1 MEAQSTLTQ
10 ERVPQVGRVRFVPLY
25 GPQVSL
31 FFAPLSMLPY
41 SQALLVWLLLNAA
54 SYALCCYVL
63 WKKCPNL
70 QSESMLVFILALA
83 YPGFFH
89 LIAWGQTSGLALAC
103 FTAAY
108 IAFEAVRRL
117 VGGGS
122 AVNPAGYAFGLLIGA
137 LVIEAGRAAVLRR
150 VGKFASS
157 EALLADATNRLAD
170 VLATLGVIAGLIG
183 VRLGLSWA
191 DSVAAILVAG
201 IIARA
206 AAQIA
211 WRSGDILID
220 RAPAGAEEELRRAIR
235 DVDGVR
241 EVRSVRVRR
250 SGPNLIG
257 DASIATGRMLSVEA
271 ASALVEDV
279 KDRARSVLPG
289 LDLAVSV
296 EGQKQGA
303 DLVERIHAAAAR
315 NGGVRDLHNVT
326 VEREADGSLHLTMHA
341 KLPGNETLDKASR
354 TSRSLER
361 SIRAELPEVTRI
373 DIHLEPMEPEVV
385 PGQDVTARNVQLAER
400 IRAVVESHPEVR
412 RCLDVELSD
421 RDNRIHAHVVAEVA
435 GEISLE
441 HAHRIESE
449 LEEMIRREIPETHEV
464 VTRVTA

>member
-1 MEAQSTLTQ
+1 MKRLEQRPELVALGSVAIGVALVLAKLVVGLLTGSLGILSEAAHSFLDLAASAFTLVAVRTSRKPADT
-10 ERVPQVGRVRFVPLY
+10 EHPYGHGRTENLAA
-25 GPQVSL
+25 
-31 FFAPLSMLPY
+31 FAEG
-41 SQALLVWLLLNAA
+41 LLL
-54 SYALCCYVL
+54 
-63 WKKCPNL
+63 
-70 QSESMLVFILALA
+70 
-83 YPGFFH
+83 
-89 LIAWGQTSGLALAC
+89 LI
-103 FTAAY
+103 TAAY

-122 AVNPAGYAFGLLIGA
+122 PVNPAGYAFGLLIAA

-220 RAPAGAEEELRRAIR
+220 RAPVGAEEELRRAIR